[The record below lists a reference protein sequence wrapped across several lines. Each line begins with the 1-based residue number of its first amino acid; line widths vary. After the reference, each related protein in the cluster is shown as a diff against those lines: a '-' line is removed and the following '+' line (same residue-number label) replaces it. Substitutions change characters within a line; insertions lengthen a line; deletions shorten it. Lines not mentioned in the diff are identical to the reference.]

1 MGSLLKRLEA
11 AGINQDVVGEPGA
24 DGVLLLLDNFST
36 ILRSR
41 DIDSDVAMSVVRY
54 IQEVSEEYDSEDN
67 LSESDGRELEMKVGA
82 WRRLLENELGKE
94 QRIAAADVGLLDV
107 DGLLNRP
114 ESLFD
119 DTVWNWLDGSTK
131 ADVKEACK
139 TLVIDCPTSSVIL
152 SLRALE
158 RCLRVWHE
166 EKTENK
172 LEAAWGTA
180 LGQLISEFQEKTDS
194 NDVMEQLSDLPPV
207 LSNLFYLKEKRN
219 EVSHP
224 DKSPTSQEARR
235 SLMIMAATITEIHE
249 EIYDEKVVEY
259 ENGDFENVDV
269 KGLSA
274 ENAFLTLVYEF
285 IEQGFT
291 DNGAVDVSRLKAV
304 GSKVDISENKLENG
318 MMDALM
324 SGEGYEPKEGQF
336 TPI

>member
-1 MGSLLKRLEA
+1 
-11 AGINQDVVGEPGA
+11 
-24 DGVLLLLDNFST
+24 
-36 ILRSR
+36 
-41 DIDSDVAMSVVRY
+41 MSVVRY